1 LVVAAA
7 AATIENCTTIIKYPS
22 CIIMVSNLKIGIQT
36 RSLRQPL
43 KKALQTAARLGADGV
58 EVDLRTE
65 LPMAELSHTSIRQF
79 RKQLEDLNLRL
90 SAVAFPTRRGYDVLE
105 ALDRRILA
113 TQQAM
118 TLAYQLGTS
127 FVVNRVGSVP
137 PDTED
142 PRFELLT
149 ASLTALGAHGE
160 RVGARIAAQTGS
172 ESGEQLKQ
180 LIEALPEQAIGVDF
194 HPNGLILQGHSPQEA
209 IVDLGPWVVHVHA
222 CDAVRNLSGGQGAE
236 VELGRGM
243 AEFPSLL
250 GQLEEF
256 GYRDWVTIERH
267 DSVDPIAEVG
277 NAIAYLRELTH

>member
-1 LVVAAA
+1 
-7 AATIENCTTIIKYPS
+7 
-22 CIIMVSNLKIGIQT
+22 MVSNLRIGIQT

-43 KKALQTAARLGADGV
+43 KKALRTAARLGADGV

-65 LPMAELSHTSIRQF
+65 LPMAEMSHTSIRQF

-90 SAVAFPTRRGYDVLE
+90 SAVAFPTRRGYDVPE
-105 ALDRRILA
+105 DLDRRVLA

-118 TLAYQLGTS
+118 TLAYQLGAS
-127 FVVNRVGSVP
+127 VVVNRVGSVP

-142 PRFELLT
+142 PRFGLLT
-149 ASLTALGAHGE
+149 ASLTALGTHGE

-172 ESGEQLKQ
+172 ESGDRLKQ

-194 HPNGLILQGHSPQEA
+194 HPNGLLLQGHSPQEA

-222 CDAVRNLSGGQGAE
+222 CDAVRNLSGGQGME
-236 VELGRGM
+236 VELGRGV

-256 GYRDWVTIERH
+256 GYRDWVTIERR

>member
-1 LVVAAA
+1 MQKHNLYLVFL
-7 AATIENCTTIIKYPS
+7 INYKYW
-22 CIIMVSNLKIGIQT
+22 IQIT
-36 RSLRQPL
+36 LYS
-43 KKALQTAARLGADGV
+43 
-58 EVDLRTE
+58 
-65 LPMAELSHTSIRQF
+65 SHYQSE
-79 RKQLEDLNLRL
+79 QLEDLNLRL

-194 HPNGLILQGHSPQEA
+194 HPNGLILQG
-209 IVDLGPWVVHVHA
+209 
-222 CDAVRNLSGGQGAE
+222 RQGAE

>member
-1 LVVAAA
+1 
-7 AATIENCTTIIKYPS
+7 
-22 CIIMVSNLKIGIQT
+22 M
-36 RSLRQPL
+36 
-43 KKALQTAARLGADGV
+43 
-58 EVDLRTE
+58 
-65 LPMAELSHTSIRQF
+65 
-79 RKQLEDLNLRL
+79 
-90 SAVAFPTRRGYDVLE
+90 
-105 ALDRRILA
+105 
-113 TQQAM
+113 
-118 TLAYQLGTS
+118 
-127 FVVNRVGSVP
+127 VNRVGSVP
-137 PDTED
+137 PDAED

-149 ASLTALGAHGE
+149 ASLTALGAQGE

>member
-118 TLAYQLGTS
+118 TLAYQLGAR

-137 PDTED
+137 PDAED